1 MLSSEQGAALS
12 PPEQA
17 ATVLQPERL
26 NPWFSAVCDGRPRL
40 RLCCLPYAGGTGA
53 VFKDWPAALPPG
65 IQLLTAHL
73 PGRGDRFA
81 EPPPRTLEE
90 TAEHLCAALPPAD
103 VPTVLLG
110 HSMGALLAYE
120 TALRL
125 QEESRAPDLLVAT
138 GARPPHQHPGDTAA
152 PDEAEL
158 AATLRRERPWDDAL
172 LDDDLM
178 EAVLPTL
185 IADIEAGDRY
195 HRPEPTELTCPLK
208 VYIGA
213 DDDGTDWPTALGWRR
228 CTGDTFEIAV
238 LPGDHYFIET
248 ARTDV
253 VRRLSSDLTPWVT

>member
-81 EPPPRTLEE
+81 EPPPHTLEE

-103 VPTVLLG
+103 VPTAPRV
-110 HSMGALLAYE
+110 SVQF
-120 TALRL
+120 LRL
-125 QEESRAPDLLVAT
+125 RRRVLSGSGGGTRGRPARA
-138 GARPPHQHPGDTAA
+138 ARG
-152 PDEAEL
+152 
-158 AATLRRERPWDDAL
+158 
-172 LDDDLM
+172 
-178 EAVLPTL
+178 
-185 IADIEAGDRY
+185 
-195 HRPEPTELTCPLK
+195 
-208 VYIGA
+208 
-213 DDDGTDWPTALGWRR
+213 
-228 CTGDTFEIAV
+228 
-238 LPGDHYFIET
+238 
-248 ARTDV
+248 
-253 VRRLSSDLTPWVT
+253 